1 MSFYNRKKINIS
13 KSAHNSFPKNKHFTC
28 IDNDYMFQAMN
39 VLSGTAF
46 KLYCY
51 FSSNK
56 KGFVFL
62 FNVGECC
69 EKVGISRS
77 QCSQAFKEL
86 EEKGY
91 IKYNSTADVYDFNP
105 QNKYIKNE

>member
-1 MSFYNRKKINIS
+1 MSLYNRKKINIS
-13 KSAHNSFPKNKHFTC
+13 KSAHSPFPKNKRFIC
-28 IDNDYMFQAMN
+28 IDEDYMFQAMN
-39 VLSGTAF
+39 NLSGAAF

-69 EKVGISRS
+69 ERIGISRS
-77 QCSQAFKEL
+77 QCSLAFKEL
-86 EEKGY
+86 EKKGY
-91 IKYNSTADVYDFNP
+91 IKYNSTADAYDFNS
-105 QNKYIKNE
+105 QNRCTKNE

>member
-13 KSAHNSFPKNKHFTC
+13 KNAHNSFPKNKHFTC
-28 IDNDYMFQAMN
+28 IDDDYMFQAMN

-69 EKVGISRS
+69 EKIGISRS
-77 QCSQAFKEL
+77 QCGQAFKEL

-91 IKYNSTADVYDFNP
+91 IKYNSNADVYDFNP
-105 QNKYIKNE
+105 QNKCIKNE

>member
-56 KGFVFL
+56 KGFAFL

-77 QCSQAFKEL
+77 QCGQAFKEL

-91 IKYNSTADVYDFNP
+91 IKSNSTADVYDFNP
-105 QNKYIKNE
+105 QNKYTKNE